1 MLIAP
6 IALILVAKNL
16 GHIKAVSG
24 MAGENLT
31 PYLGRAFIADGI
43 CTSPSGSV
51 GGPGMTT
58 HAENIGVMA
67 VTRIYSTLIFV
78 VAALIAI
85 ALGLSPKFGAVI
97 SIIPAAILGGA
108 SIVVFG
114 LITVAGVKIWINNQ
128 VDFNNN
134 KNLLIAAATLILGTG
149 NFALHI
155 GTFDLDGIGTATFA
169 AILLNAFFNL
179 KKEAN

>member
-1 MLIAP
+1 MSGIIACGLVY
-6 IALILVAKNL
+6 ALIGAIVVFAGTNWIEKMMPPVVTGAIVMIIGLNLAPATVGSVAK
-16 GHIKAVSG
+16 
-24 MAGENLT
+24 
-31 PYLGRAFIADGI
+31 
-43 CTSPSGSV
+43 
-51 GGPGMTT
+51 
-58 HAENIGVMA
+58 
-67 VTRIYSTLIFV
+67 TL

-97 SIIPAAILGGA
+97 SIIPAGIIGGA

-114 LITVAGVKIWINNQ
+114 LITVAGAKIWINNQ

-155 GTFDLDGIGTATFA
+155 GTFDLGGIGTATFA

-179 KKEAN
+179 KKEVN